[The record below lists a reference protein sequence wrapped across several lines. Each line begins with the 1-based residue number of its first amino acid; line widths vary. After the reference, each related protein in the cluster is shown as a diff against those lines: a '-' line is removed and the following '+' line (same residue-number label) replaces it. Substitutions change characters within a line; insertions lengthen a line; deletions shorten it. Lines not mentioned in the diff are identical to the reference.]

1 MAFSVNKHILL
12 GRVGREPEIKTTN
25 GKNTLVVTFSLAT
38 TERYPS
44 QSGNMVENT
53 DWHNI
58 VAFSRQAEIVRDY
71 VKKGS
76 KLYIE
81 GKVRTRSWDDKDTG
95 KKVYR
100 TETIVNSI
108 GLLDGKPAGEGSGNH
123 NGGEHPT
130 SKENPDAEPTEPAPF
145 AADSDD
151 IPF

>member
-1 MAFSVNKHILL
+1 MEFSVNKHMLL
-12 GRVGREPEIKTTN
+12 GRVGREPEIKATN
-25 GKNTLVVTFSLAT
+25 GKNTLVATFSLAT

-44 QSGNMVENT
+44 QSGNMVVNT

-81 GKVRTRSWDDKDTG
+81 GKVRTSSWDDKDTG
-95 KKVYR
+95 KKVHR

-108 GLLDGKPAGEGSGNH
+108 GLLDGRPTGEGNGSH
-123 NGGEHPT
+123 NTNGHQA
-130 SKENPDAEPTEPAPF
+130 SNENPDADPAE
-145 AADSDD
+145 DSTFIQDSE

>member
-1 MAFSVNKHILL
+1 MAFSVNKHFLL
-12 GRVGREPEIKTTN
+12 GRVGREPEIKKTS
-25 GKNTLVVTFSLAT
+25 GKSTLVVTFSLAT

-58 VAFSRQAEIVRDY
+58 VAFSRQAEIVRDF

-95 KKVYR
+95 KKMHR
-100 TETIVNSI
+100 TETIANSI
-108 GLLDGKPAGEGSGNH
+108 GLLDGKPAGEGSGSH
-123 NGGEHPT
+123 NTNGHLA
-130 SKENPDAEPTEPAPF
+130 SSENLDADPAE
-145 AADSDD
+145 DSSFIQDSE